1 MGDPVMDPE
10 KRALW
15 LLYHAEE
22 ILHRTRLEPTYFVS
36 TYAHYKDE
44 KTKKECI
51 GYSLFV
57 EHLCPGRLAGKDTP
71 AVPCRGRKCEFD
83 QHEIAFSTTG
93 ETANSLRVKFRRWA
107 EARAVK
113 KGGKA

>member
-1 MGDPVMDPE
+1 MIDPE
-10 KRALW
+10 MRAFW
-15 LLYHAEE
+15 LLDEAEK
-22 ILHRTRLEPTYFVS
+22 ILHRTGLEAAYFVS
-36 TYAHYKDE
+36 TVVHYKDD
-44 KTKKECI
+44 KAKKGCY

-57 EHLCPGRLAGKDTP
+57 ERLCPGRVAGQDTP
-71 AVPCRGRKCEFD
+71 PVPCKGRKCEFD
-83 QHEIAFSTTG
+83 QHEIILSPTG